1 MGIRKS
7 TLEGVGTLKADF
19 WKNKSVLITGHTGF
33 KGAWLSLWLNSLG
46 ANVSGYATEP
56 PTSPSL
62 FELASVGICMES
74 TIADIRDFA
83 LLKRVFKSNQPEIV
97 FHMAAQ
103 SLVRPSYND
112 PVETFTT
119 NVIGT
124 VNVLESIRKCKSV
137 KAVVIVTSDK
147 CYENR
152 QWAWGYKENDPLGGY
167 DPYSSSKACAE
178 LVTASFRSSFFNRK
192 DPQGNGVSIASARAG
207 NVIGGGDWAADRLI
221 PDLVRAFIDNR
232 SAVIRNPLA
241 TRPWQHVLEP
251 LAGYIT
257 LAESLCDSQSGT
269 DQAWNFGPDEAN
281 VRSVNDVCDG
291 MVGRFEDAAHWRQ
304 DTSQNPHEA
313 HLLKLD
319 SSKARRE
326 LGWKSIL
333 TFEETLDW
341 TAQWY
346 KGYMAGKDGRELT
359 LNDIDRYQLR
369 LSKSSREIFICN
381 VVHAN
386 RN

>member
-1 MGIRKS
+1 MEDVV
-7 TLEGVGTLKADF
+7 TLRTDF
-19 WKNKSVLITGHTGF
+19 WNNKSVLITGHTGF
-33 KGAWLSLWLNSLG
+33 KGAWLSLWLNNLG

-56 PTSPSL
+56 PTKPSL
-62 FELASVGICMES
+62 FELASVGICTES
-74 TIADIRDFA
+74 TIADIRDSTSLERA
-83 LLKRVFKSNQPEIV
+83 FKSNQPEIV

-137 KAVVIVTSDK
+137 VKAVVIVTSDK

-152 QWAWGYKENDPLGGY
+152 QLALGYRENDPLGGY

-192 DPQGNGVSIASARAG
+192 DSQGNGVSIASARAG

-221 PDLVRAFIDNR
+221 PDVVRAIIDNR
-232 SAVIRNPLA
+232 SVVIRNPLA

-251 LAGYIT
+251 LSGYIS
-257 LAESLCDSQSGT
+257 LAESLCDSQNGM

-291 MVGRFEDAAHWRQ
+291 MAGRFEDAAHWRQ
-304 DTSQNPHEA
+304 DTSENPHEA
-313 HLLKLD
+313 HLLQLD
-319 SSKARRE
+319 SSKARRK

-333 TFEETLDW
+333 TFEETMDW

-369 LSKSSREIFICN
+369 LSKSSQETFICN

-386 RN
+386 KN

>member
-1 MGIRKS
+1 MGIGKS
-7 TLEGVGTLKADF
+7 TLEGVAGLRDDF

-56 PTSPSL
+56 PTNPSL
-62 FELASVGICMES
+62 FELASVGICTQS
-74 TIADIRDFA
+74 TIADIRDSA
-83 LLKRVFKSNQPEIV
+83 SLEGVFKSNQPEIV
-97 FHMAAQ
+97 FHLAAQ
-103 SLVRPSYND
+103 SLVRPSYKD

-152 QWAWGYKENDPLGGY
+152 QWARGYRENDPLGGY

-178 LVTASFRSSFFNRK
+178 LVTASYRCSFFNRK
-192 DPQGNGVSIASARAG
+192 DSQAGCPSIASARAG

-241 TRPWQHVLEP
+241 IRPWQHVLEP
-251 LAGYIT
+251 LSGYIT
-257 LAESLCDSQSGT
+257 LAESLWDSQSGT
-269 DQAWNFGPDEAN
+269 DQAWNFGPDEEN

-291 MVGRFEDAAHWRQ
+291 MAGRFEDAAYWRR

-313 HLLKLD
+313 HLLQLD

-326 LGWKSIL
+326 LGWESIL
-333 TFEETLDW
+333 GFEEALDW

-346 KGYMAGKDGRELT
+346 KGYMAGKDARELT

-369 LSKSSREIFICN
+369 LSRSIQAAFI
-381 VVHAN
+381 
-386 RN
+386 

>member
-1 MGIRKS
+1 VGIGKS
-7 TLEGVGTLKADF
+7 TLEGVAGLRDDF

-56 PTSPSL
+56 PTNPSL
-62 FELASVGICMES
+62 FELASVGICTQS
-74 TIADIRDFA
+74 TIADIRDSA
-83 LLKRVFKSNQPEIV
+83 SLEGVFKSNQPEIV
-97 FHMAAQ
+97 FHLAAQ
-103 SLVRPSYND
+103 SLVRPSYKD

-152 QWAWGYKENDPLGGY
+152 QWARGYRENDPLGGY

-178 LVTASFRSSFFNRK
+178 LVTASYRCSFFNRK
-192 DPQGNGVSIASARAG
+192 DSQAGCPSIASARAG

-221 PDLVRAFIDNR
+221 PDLVRALIDNR

-241 TRPWQHVLEP
+241 IRPWQHVLEP
-251 LAGYIT
+251 LSGYIT
-257 LAESLCDSQSGT
+257 LAESLWDSQSGT
-269 DQAWNFGPDEAN
+269 DQAWNFGPDEEN

-291 MVGRFEDAAHWRQ
+291 MAGRFEDAAYWRR
-304 DTSQNPHEA
+304 DTSKNPHEA
-313 HLLKLD
+313 HLLQLD

-326 LGWKSIL
+326 LGWESIL
-333 TFEETLDW
+333 GFEEALDW

-346 KGYMAGKDGRELT
+346 KGYMAGKDARELT

-369 LSKSSREIFICN
+369 LSRSIQAAFI
-381 VVHAN
+381 
-386 RN
+386 

>member
-1 MGIRKS
+1 MRD
-7 TLEGVGTLKADF
+7 DF

-56 PTSPSL
+56 PTNPSL
-62 FELASVGICMES
+62 FELASVGICTQS
-74 TIADIRDFA
+74 TIADIRDSA
-83 LLKRVFKSNQPEIV
+83 SLEGVFKSNQPEIV
-97 FHMAAQ
+97 FHLAAQ
-103 SLVRPSYND
+103 SLVRPSYKD

-124 VNVLESIRKCKSV
+124 VNVLESIRNCKSV

-152 QWAWGYKENDPLGGY
+152 QWARGYRENDPLGGY

-178 LVTASFRSSFFNRK
+178 LVTASYRCSFFNRK
-192 DPQGNGVSIASARAG
+192 DSQAGCPSIASARAG

-221 PDLVRAFIDNR
+221 PDLVRALIDNR

-241 TRPWQHVLEP
+241 IRPWQHVLEP
-251 LAGYIT
+251 LSGYIT

-269 DQAWNFGPDEAN
+269 DQAWNFGPDEEN

-291 MVGRFEDAAHWRQ
+291 MAGRFEDAAYWRR

-313 HLLKLD
+313 HLLQLD

-326 LGWKSIL
+326 LGWESIL
-333 TFEETLDW
+333 GFEEALDW

-346 KGYMAGKDGRELT
+346 KGYMAGKDARELT

-369 LSKSSREIFICN
+369 LSRSIQAAFI
-381 VVHAN
+381 
-386 RN
+386 

>member
-1 MGIRKS
+1 MR
-7 TLEGVGTLKADF
+7 VDF

-62 FELASVGICMES
+62 FELASVGICVES
-74 TIADIRDFA
+74 TIADIRDSA
-83 LLKRVFKSNQPEIV
+83 SLERVFKSNQAEIV

-124 VNVLESIRKCKSV
+124 VNVLESIRKSKSV

-152 QWAWGYKENDPLGGY
+152 QWAWGYRENDPLGGY

-178 LVTASFRSSFFNRK
+178 LVTASYRHSFFNRK
-192 DPQGNGVSIASARAG
+192 DSQASCPSIASARAG
-207 NVIGGGDWAADRLI
+207 NVIGGGDWATDRLI

-251 LAGYIT
+251 LSGYIT
-257 LAESLCDSQSGT
+257 LAESLCDRQNST

-281 VRSVNDVCDG
+281 VRSVNEVCDG
-291 MVGRFEDAAHWRQ
+291 MVSRFEDVVHWQQ
-304 DTSQNPHEA
+304 DTSENPHEA

-326 LGWKSIL
+326 LRWKSML

-369 LSKSSREIFICN
+369 LNKSSQETSI
-381 VVHAN
+381 
-386 RN
+386 